1 MLDSIFEVIFLI
13 GLILY
18 LFGVYGPSALQYK
31 KRRIADNRMRRLDI
45 FLDGFTYLGWQVI
58 PVIYVLTSW
67 LDYANYSLPVW
78 AGWIG
83 VVLFAATLFLMWK
96 AYSDLGRN
104 WSPTLQITEN
114 HLLVMKGIYQYIRHP
129 IYAGLWLWGIAQP
142 LLLQNW
148 IAGLGLLVTF
158 FPLYFLR
165 VPYEEK
171 MMHETFGK
179 EYQEYVE
186 KTGRVIPRFW
196 K

>member
-18 LFGVYGPSALQYK
+18 LFGVYGPSARQYK
-31 KRRIADNRMRRLDI
+31 KRRITDNRMRKLDI
-45 FLDGFTYLGWQVI
+45 FLDGFTYMGWQVI

-67 LDYANYSLPVW
+67 LDFANYSLPVW
-78 AGWIG
+78 AGRAG
-83 VVLFAATLFLMWK
+83 VVIFAATLFLLWK

-104 WSPTLQITEN
+104 WSPTLQITDN
-114 HLLVMKGIYQYIRHP
+114 HLLVTQGIYQYIRHP

-179 EYQEYVE
+179 EYQEYVD
-186 KTGRVIPRFW
+186 KTGQIIPRFW